1 MGRKK
6 KQNSEKRD
14 LSYKEKLKRE
24 ARLSIPGDAKRNIL
38 AIFLFSLAIL
48 FILGFFEKAGTL
60 GNYFEKIGSFLFG
73 WGKWIFPLF
82 LILSG
87 IVLLFRKRFSF
98 YVFKIFGVVLIFF
111 SFLGFFHV
119 YLNTEEMLEIAASGG
134 GGGYVGYAIAIALVK
149 TTGVFAGTVILI
161 AIFLMGVVMAFNF
174 SFAWLASKVSLLK
187 NLFKKEEIME
197 ENEQEKNKSEE
208 PIAKEPEK
216 ELEKEPV
223 VDMETIV
230 AENNIKNIKFPEK
243 TKLNPQL
250 KESGKNENPEMD
262 YAHFIEEKKPIKG
275 SETNKSKWI
284 FPPLSLLKYSSKKPE
299 GGNVDEKAEIIKK
312 TLEQFG
318 IKVEDIENKVGPTVT
333 QYSFRP
339 AFGVKLN
346 RITALNS
353 NLALA
358 LAAKSIRIEA
368 PIPGKSLVGIEVP
381 NEIVAEIRLREIL
394 ESELWRKE
402 SKSNLTIA
410 LGKDV
415 NGDYITADLDK
426 MPHLMIAGATNT
438 GKSVCINSVILSLL
452 YRNSPEDLKFIL
464 IDPKRVELSLYDKIP
479 HLITGVIVEN
489 GKVVNVLKWAI
500 GEMDKRYQLLQDSG
514 SKDIASYNQK
524 ARSGTV
530 IKFTDP
536 ETKKQGE
543 KKLGKLPYI
552 VIVID
557 ELADLMLSHG
567 KDVEAAIIRIAQMAR
582 AVGIH
587 LIVSTQKPI
596 VTVVTGLIK
605 SNITTRIAFKVASLM
620 DSRTILDYS
629 GAEKLLGNGD
639 MLYLTS
645 NFSSPKRIQGAL
657 VSESEVKQVV
667 DFIKN
672 QKVGEDE
679 KEEKEDILNSDGNL
693 QENFNFSPI
702 NIDAENFDEDRL
714 YEEAKKIIIEA
725 KKASASLLQRRLRIG
740 YSRAARM
747 LDSLEKKGIIGPAD
761 GSKPREI
768 LVLENNSSG
777 FNKELEYNNPSEDQ
791 EIRDNKWQT

>member
-1 MGRKK
+1 MGRRK
-6 KQNSEKRD
+6 KQNSEKGD
-14 LSYKEKLKRE
+14 LSYKDKLKRE

-48 FILGFFEKAGTL
+48 FALGFFEKAGTL

-87 IVLLFRKRFSF
+87 AVLLFRKRFSF
-98 YVFKIFGVVLIFF
+98 YVFKIFGVILIFF

-119 YLNTEEMLEIAASGG
+119 YLNAEEMLETAASGG

-187 NLFKKEEIME
+187 NLFKKEEIIE
-197 ENEQEKNKSEE
+197 ENEQEKNKPEE

-250 KESGKNENPEMD
+250 EKSGKNENLEMD
-262 YAHFIEEKKPIKG
+262 YAHFVEEKKTIKG

-284 FPPLSLLKYSSKKPE
+284 LPPLDLLGLYSGKSQ
-299 GGNVDEKAEIIKK
+299 GGNVDEKAEKIKS
-312 TLEQFG
+312 TLSHFG
-318 IKVEDIENKVGPTVT
+318 IEVELGGIKIGPTVT
-333 QYSFRP
+333 QYSFSP
-339 AFGVKLN
+339 AVGIKLSK
-346 RITALNS
+346 ITALGS
-353 NLALA
+353 NLALVLEA
-358 LAAKSIRIEA
+358 PSIRIEA
-368 PIPGKSLVGIEVP
+368 PIPGKSLIGIEVP
-381 NEIVAEIRLREIL
+381 NESVAKIGLREII
-394 ESELWRKE
+394 ESEKFKE
-402 SKSNLTIA
+402 RNSNLTLA

-415 NGDYITADLDK
+415 NGEHILARLDK
-426 MPHLMIAGATNT
+426 MPHLMVAGATGT
-438 GKSVCINSVILSLL
+438 GKSVCINSILISLL
-452 YRNSPEDLKFIL
+452 YQNSPEDLKLVL
-464 IDPKRVELSLYDKIP
+464 IDPKRLEFPLYNGIP
-479 HLITGVIVEN
+479 HLACPVVVEN
-489 GKVVNVLKWAI
+489 KQAINTLRWAVGKMTERCHIL
-500 GEMDKRYQLLQDSG
+500 EQSE
-514 SKDIASYNQK
+514 SKDITSHNKKASSGKK
-524 ARSGTV
+524 ATFVDPDTNEMRS
-530 IKFTDP
+530 
-536 ETKKQGE
+536 E
-543 KKLGKLPYI
+543 KIEKLPRII
-552 VIVID
+552 VVID
-557 ELADLMLSHG
+557 ELAELMMSHG
-567 KDVEAAIIRIAQMAR
+567 KEVEAAIIRIAQMAR
-582 AVGIH
+582 AAGIH
-587 LIVSTQKPI
+587 LIISTQKPI
-596 VTVVTGLIK
+596 VDVVTSLIK
-605 SNITTRIAFKVASLM
+605 SNITNRIAFKVPSLM

-639 MLYLTS
+639 MLYLNS
-645 NFSSPKRIQGAL
+645 NSSNLQRIQGVF
-657 VSESEVKQVV
+657 VSEREVKRVAE
-667 DFIKN
+667 FIKN
-672 QKVGEDE
+672 QKF
-679 KEEKEDILNSDGNL
+679 EEENEEYTTVSESIPQDNFIPAEFEDIEEDDNL
-693 QENFNFSPI
+693 Y
-702 NIDAENFDEDRL
+702 D
-714 YEEAKKIIIEA
+714 EAKKVVIEA

-768 LVLENNSSG
+768 LVSGNNPSG
-777 FNKELEYNNPSEDQ
+777 FDKELEYDNPSEDQ